1 MTEPRKQGD
10 LWMTVLFGLLLLMGF
25 GLVALGVVEY
35 KQERGFTVLALGAV
49 GLIVAAS
56 AAAIAIRPPSAG
68 GGGGGQEQLLRA
80 ILDRLS
86 LSDLERRM
94 IDRQR
99 DRENLRKAI
108 LDDIAKQDFE
118 AALALVDQMV
128 GEFGYREEAEQYRQ
142 QIIDARSRRQEQ
154 QIDEAISKVDTMCNA
169 YDWDRALREVERLN
183 RLYPDVARVTA
194 LPVRIQQAK
203 DNHKRELE
211 RDFLKAAEAGDTD
224 KAMALLKELDL
235 YLTPA
240 EADQYKEVARGVVG
254 QARENLGVRFQMAIG
269 DRDWVSALSVGEQI
283 IRDFPNSKMADEVRE
298 RIDLLRERA
307 QGQKTAEAGR
317 SIY

>member
-1 MTEPRKQGD
+1 MSEPRKQGD
-10 LWMTVLFGLLLLMGF
+10 LWMTVLFGLLLLGAL
-25 GLVALGVVEY
+25 GLVILGIVVIGKGE
-35 KQERGFTVLALGAV
+35 GFTVLAIGVLAV
-49 GLIVAAS
+49 IVAAS
-56 AAAIAIRPPSAG
+56 AAALTNRPSSAG
-68 GGGGGQEQLLRA
+68 GDQAQLLRA
-80 ILDRLS
+80 ILERLS

-142 QIIDARSRRQEQ
+142 QIIDARSRRQEL

-169 YDWDRALREVERLN
+169 YDWDRALREIERLN
-183 RLYPDVARVTA
+183 RLYPDVPRVAA
-194 LPVRIQQAK
+194 LPIRIEQAK

-211 RDFLKAAEAGDTD
+211 RDFLQAAEAGDTD
-224 KAMALLKELDL
+224 KAMQLLKELDL
-235 YLTPA
+235 YLTPQ
-240 EADQYKEVARGVVG
+240 EADKYKEVARGVVG

-269 DRDWVSALSVGEQI
+269 DRDWVAALSVGEQI

-307 QGQKTAEAGR
+307 QGQKAAEAGR